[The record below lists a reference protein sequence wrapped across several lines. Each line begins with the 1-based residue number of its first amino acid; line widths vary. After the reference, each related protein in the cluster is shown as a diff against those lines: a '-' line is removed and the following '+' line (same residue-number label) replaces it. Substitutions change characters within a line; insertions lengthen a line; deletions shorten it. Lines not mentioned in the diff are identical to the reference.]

1 MADKR
6 FPSPVFGD
14 LGEQTMLDGIPFGSS
29 SRVVSDGDGDAKL
42 VTQLGLEFC
51 FPGPGTAIVAAT
63 RVGKNQE
70 FGSSAME
77 TSPLMFPPGGD
88 GVGGEGR
95 RVVRDANADRSAVV
109 WRIVNAIGDAHS
121 TGVRSEVVI
130 VNQYRRS
137 IPFGA

>member
-42 VTQLGLEFC
+42 VAQLGLDFC

-63 RVGKNQE
+63 RVGKDQD
-70 FGSSAME
+70 FWSSAME
-77 TSPLMFPPGGD
+77 TRPLMFPPGGD
-88 GVGGEGR
+88 GVGGESC

-109 WRIVNAIGDAHS
+109 WRIVNAIGDTHS
-121 TGVRSEVVI
+121 PGVGSEVVI
-130 VNQYRRS
+130 VHQYRRAT
-137 IPFGA
+137 P

>member
-1 MADKR
+1 
-6 FPSPVFGD
+6 
-14 LGEQTMLDGIPFGSS
+14 MLDGIPFGSS

-77 TSPLMFPPGGD
+77 TIPLMFPSGGD
-88 GVGGEGR
+88 GVGSEGR
-95 RVVRDANADRSAVV
+95 RVVRDSDADRSAVV
-109 WRIVNAIGDAHS
+109 WGIVNAVGDAHS
-121 TGVRSEVVI
+121 TGVGAEVVI
-130 VNQYRRS
+130 VHQYRRA

>member
-1 MADKR
+1 
-6 FPSPVFGD
+6 
-14 LGEQTMLDGIPFGSS
+14 MLDGVPFGSS

-42 VTQLGLEFC
+42 VAQLGLEFC
-51 FPGPGTAIVAAT
+51 FPDPGTAIVTAT

-70 FGSSAME
+70 FGSIAME
-77 TSPLMFPPGGD
+77 TSPLLFPPCCD

-95 RVVRDANADRSAVV
+95 RIVRDPNADRSAVV

-121 TGVRSEVVI
+121 AGVGSEVVI
-130 VNQYRRS
+130 VHQYRRS